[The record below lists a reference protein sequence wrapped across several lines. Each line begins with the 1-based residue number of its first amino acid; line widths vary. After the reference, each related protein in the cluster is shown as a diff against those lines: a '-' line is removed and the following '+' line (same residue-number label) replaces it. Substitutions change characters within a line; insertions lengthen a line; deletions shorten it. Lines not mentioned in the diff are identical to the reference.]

1 MTSLVAQTVKH
12 LPTMQETWVR
22 SLGWEDPLEKEV
34 ATHSSTCGWRSVV
47 GYSPWVCKESDTT
60 EWLHYIPVL
69 RNSLC
74 LQLFC
79 RFGDMCKEKL
89 AAKDTI
95 ALSEISASTN
105 YQHMV
110 LPENE
115 ETSVQTSFAHSV
127 VTLIQTSSSSAR
139 STGPFRKTHHNKPDV
154 TETFSCWN
162 SWHFNETG
170 WGKSKSS

>member
-1 MTSLVAQTVKH
+1 
-12 LPTMQETWVR
+12 
-22 SLGWEDPLEKEV
+22 
-34 ATHSSTCGWRSVV
+34 
-47 GYSPWVCKESDTT
+47 
-60 EWLHYIPVL
+60 
-69 RNSLC
+69 
-74 LQLFC
+74 
-79 RFGDMCKEKL
+79 MCKEKL

-139 STGPFRKTHHNKPDV
+139 STGPFRKTHHNKQGV
-154 TETFSCWN
+154 TETFSC
-162 SWHFNETG
+162 
-170 WGKSKSS
+170 